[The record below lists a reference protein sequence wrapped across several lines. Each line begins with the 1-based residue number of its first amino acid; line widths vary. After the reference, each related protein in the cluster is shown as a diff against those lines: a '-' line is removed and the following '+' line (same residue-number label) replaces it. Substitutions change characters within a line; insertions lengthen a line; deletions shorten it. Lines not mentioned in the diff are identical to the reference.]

1 MADPRHIVL
10 LAQYNAW
17 MNAKVLEAAARLPA
31 EALTT
36 DRGAFFHSILGTLNH
51 LMVGDLLWLRRFRTH
66 PAGYTTL
73 DPVMDLPVPTR
84 LNEDL
89 YPDLASLAADRQTM
103 DAAISRWAAC
113 VRPCDLNHVLAYTS
127 SAGKTCAR
135 RFGDLIVHF
144 FNHQTHHRGQATTLL
159 TQAGQDVGVTDLV
172 ALIPDETP

>member
-1 MADPRHIVL
+1 MTEPRHIVL

-17 MNAKVLEAAARLPA
+17 MNTKVLEAAARLPA
-31 EALTT
+31 EALTA
-36 DRGAFFHSILGTLNH
+36 DRGAFFRSILGTMNH
-51 LMVGDLLWLRRFRTH
+51 LMVADLMWLRRFRTH
-66 PAGYTTL
+66 PAGYATL

-84 LNEDL
+84 LDEAL
-89 YPDLASLAADRQTM
+89 YTDLASLAADRQVM
-103 DAAISRWAAC
+103 DAAIGRWAAS
-113 VRPCDLNHVLAYTS
+113 VRACDLNQVLTYTS

-172 ALIPDETP
+172 ALIPDEVP